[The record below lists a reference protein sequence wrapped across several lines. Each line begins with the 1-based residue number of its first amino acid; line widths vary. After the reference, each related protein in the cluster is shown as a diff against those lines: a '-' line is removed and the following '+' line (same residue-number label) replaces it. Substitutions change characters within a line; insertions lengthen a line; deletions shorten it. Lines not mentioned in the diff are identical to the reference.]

1 MENRMNLV
9 NRRIAHAFGRA
20 PLATLV
26 LMLLWATESV
36 GQVAYVDAQGREWR
50 QMANT
55 TGLTWNQVDA
65 VCPNDGV
72 TPCAGMLGGVNA
84 TGWIW
89 ATQTQVMELFSE
101 TVPEIAQ
108 TSSVGG
114 PGYVLQGLS
123 FFGPFKPTFEY
134 YTTFGG
140 YNYISGW
147 TSTSNGADA
156 IIPEVSAQYPV
167 FYGSFNVVAQT
178 AITSTSSFR
187 GVWMFKPAPG
197 PFQNL
202 GGSLPGTYGAP
213 GLKGSGTLSAGSATT
228 LTIAHGN
235 PNGLA
240 ALVIGTQV
248 WNAPFLGGTFVPT
261 PDLVL
266 AGLPLDANGGI
277 ALTAPWPANVP
288 SGVQL
293 VFQAWMPDTAAPFGA
308 SATNALLV
316 STP

>member
-1 MENRMNLV
+1 MENQMSDRNHSL
-9 NRRIAHAFGRA
+9 FGRA
-20 PLATLV
+20 TLAALV
-26 LMLLWATESV
+26 LTLLCATESV

-50 QMANT
+50 QMAGT

-65 VCPNDGV
+65 VCPSDGV
-72 TPCAGMLGGVNA
+72 TPCAGMVGGVNA
-84 TGWIW
+84 TGWVW

-108 TSSVGG
+108 ASSVGG

-140 YNYISGW
+140 YNYINGW
-147 TSTSNGADA
+147 TATSNGVTA
-156 IIPEVSAQYPV
+156 IAPEVSAQYPV
-167 FYGSFNVVAQT
+167 FYGSFNVLGQVAIG
-178 AITSTSSFR
+178 ATSSYR

-197 PFQNL
+197 PFENL
-202 GGSLPGTYGAP
+202 GGSLPGTFGAP
-213 GLKGSGTLSAGSATT
+213 GLTGSGTLVAGSPTT

-235 PNGLA
+235 PNGVA

-261 PDLVL
+261 PDIVL

-288 SGVQL
+288 AAMSL
-293 VFQAWMPDTAAPFGA
+293 VFQAWMPDTMGPFGA
-308 SATNALLV
+308 SATNALRV
-316 STP
+316 NTP